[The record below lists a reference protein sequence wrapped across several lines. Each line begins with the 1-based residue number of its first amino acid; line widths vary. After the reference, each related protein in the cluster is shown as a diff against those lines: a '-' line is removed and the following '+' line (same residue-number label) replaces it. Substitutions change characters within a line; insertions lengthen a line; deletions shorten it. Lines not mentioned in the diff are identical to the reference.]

1 MIIAKFASKYGVAV
15 LALSMAACGGSAPL
29 IGSRSLPDE
38 MAVVAGPPLTLPPN
52 FELRPPQEQK
62 ASRADALRNQD
73 PSVQAKTILV
83 GESAAQAQG
92 EVDPWIAE
100 QANVKKADPT
110 IREKLHAENNPAPEN
125 EKDGGFLGLFGGDD
139 E

>member
-1 MIIAKFASKYGVAV
+1 MTITKNVSKYGVAV

-38 MAVVAGPPLTLPPN
+38 MAVVSGPPLTLPPN

-62 ASRADALRNQD
+62 QSRADALRSQD
-73 PSVQAKTILV
+73 SSVQAKTILV
-83 GESAAQAQG
+83 GEAAAAPQG

-110 IREKLHAENNPAPEN
+110 IREKLNAENAPASD
-125 EKDGGFLGLFGGDD
+125 EKDNGFLGMFGGDD
-139 E
+139 N